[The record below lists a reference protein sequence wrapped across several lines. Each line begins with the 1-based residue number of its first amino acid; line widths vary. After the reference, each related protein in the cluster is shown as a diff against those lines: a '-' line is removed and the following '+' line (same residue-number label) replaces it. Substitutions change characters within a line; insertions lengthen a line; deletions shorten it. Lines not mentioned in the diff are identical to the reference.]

1 VRLNDPEVVRAEY
14 AEESRLEE
22 RIAAWQG
29 LTGPNP
35 RELALEAVAE
45 AQPRRVLEVGCGQG
59 WASEWIKDELGAEVV
74 AVDQSERMVELT
86 RRRGVDAHV
95 GDVQD
100 LAFEDGSF
108 DAALAAWMLYHVP
121 DLDRGLSELARVLRP
136 GGRLVAVTNAPES
149 LHELWTLLGAD
160 RTPFH
165 IAGFHSDNG
174 AEILRRHF
182 QHVEVRQAAGTVTF
196 ADPEAVERYVDSLVT
211 VSGTVPP
218 FEGDLVCSRRS
229 TIFVAE
235 KQ

>member
-1 VRLNDPEVVRAEY
+1 VRLNDPEVVRVEY
-14 AEESRLEE
+14 AEESRLEQ
-22 RIAAWQG
+22 RIAAWEG

-45 AQPRRVLEVGCGQG
+45 ARPGRVLEVGCGQG
-59 WASEWIKDELGAEVV
+59 WASEWIKDELGADLV

-100 LAFEDGSF
+100 LAFEDESF

-160 RTPFH
+160 RTPFL

-182 QHVEVRQAAGTVTF
+182 QHVEVCEAAGSVTF
-196 ADPEAVERYVDSLVT
+196 ADPEAVQRYVDSLVT

-218 FEGDLVCSRRS
+218 FEGELVCSRRS

-235 KQ
+235 K

>member
-1 VRLNDPEVVRAEY
+1 VRLNDPEVVRVEY
-14 AEESRLEE
+14 AEESRLEQ
-22 RIAAWQG
+22 RIAAWEG

-45 AQPRRVLEVGCGQG
+45 ARPGRVLEVGCGQG
-59 WASEWIKDELGAEVV
+59 WASEWIKDELGADLV

-100 LAFEDGSF
+100 LAFEDESF

-160 RTPFH
+160 RTPFL

-182 QHVEVRQAAGTVTF
+182 QHVEVREAAGSVTF
-196 ADPEAVERYVDSLVT
+196 ADPEAVQRYVDSLVT

-218 FEGDLVCSRRS
+218 FEGELVCSRRS

-235 KQ
+235 K

>member
-1 VRLNDPEVVRAEY
+1 MRLNDPEVVRAEY

-108 DAALAAWMLYHVP
+108 DAVLAAWMLYHVP

-160 RTPFH
+160 RTPFL

-196 ADPEAVERYVDSLVT
+196 ADPEAVQRYVDSLVT

>member
-1 VRLNDPEVVRAEY
+1 VRLNDPEIVRAEY

-22 RIAAWQG
+22 RIAAWEG

-35 RELALEAVAE
+35 RELALDAVAE
-45 AQPRRVLEVGCGQG
+45 ARPRRVLEVGCGQG

-74 AVDQSERMVELT
+74 AIDQSERMVELT
-86 RRRGVDAHV
+86 RRRGVDAQV

-100 LAFEDGSF
+100 LAFEDESF

-121 DLDRGLSELARVLRP
+121 DLDRGLSELGRVLRP

-149 LHELWTLLGAD
+149 LQELWTLLGAD
-160 RTPFH
+160 RTPFLL
-165 IAGFHSDNG
+165 AGFHSDNG
-174 AEILRRHF
+174 AEMLRRHF
-182 QHVEVRQAAGTVTF
+182 RHVEERQAAGIVTF
-196 ADPEAVERYVDSLVT
+196 ADPEAVQRYVDSLVT

-218 FEGDLVCSRRS
+218 FEGELVCSRRS

>member
-1 VRLNDPEVVRAEY
+1 
-14 AEESRLEE
+14 
-22 RIAAWQG
+22 
-29 LTGPNP
+29 
-35 RELALEAVAE
+35 
-45 AQPRRVLEVGCGQG
+45 VLEVGCGQG
-59 WASEWIKDELGAEVV
+59 WASEWLQEELGAEVV

-86 RRRGVDAHV
+86 RQRGVEARI

-100 LAFEDGSF
+100 LSFEDASF

-136 GGRLVAVTNAPES
+136 GGRLVAVTNAPDS
-149 LHELWTLLGAD
+149 LHELWTLLEAD
-160 RTPFH
+160 RTPFLM
-165 IAGFHSDNG
+165 AGFHSDNG

-182 QHVEVRQAAGTVTF
+182 QKVEERQAAGTVTF
-196 ADPEAVERYVDSLVT
+196 EDSQAVQRYVDSLVT

-218 FEGDLVCSRRS
+218 FEGELVCSRRS

>member
-1 VRLNDPEVVRAEY
+1 MRLNDPEVVRAEY

-45 AQPRRVLEVGCGQG
+45 ARPRRVLEVGCGQG
-59 WASEWIKDELGAEVV
+59 WASEWIKQEVGAEVV

-86 RRRGVDAHV
+86 RRRGVDARV

-100 LAFEDGSF
+100 LPFEDASF
-108 DAALAAWMLYHVP
+108 EAALAAWMLYHVP
-121 DLDRGLSELARVLRP
+121 ELDRGLSELARVLRP

-160 RTPFH
+160 RTPFLM
-165 IAGFHSDNG
+165 AGFHSDNG

-182 QHVEVRQAAGTVTF
+182 EHVEERHAAGTVTF
-196 ADPEAVERYVDSLVT
+196 VDPEAVQRYVDSLVT
-211 VSGTVPP
+211 VSATVPP
-218 FEGDLVCSRRS
+218 FDGELVCSRRS

>member
-1 VRLNDPEVVRAEY
+1 MRLNDPEVVRAEY

-22 RIAAWQG
+22 RIAAWEV

-45 AQPRRVLEVGCGQG
+45 ARPQRVLEVGCGQG
-59 WASEWIKDELGAEVV
+59 WASEWIKDVLGAEVV

-86 RRRGVDAHV
+86 RRRGVDAYV

-100 LAFEDGSF
+100 LAFEDDSF

-121 DLDRGLSELARVLRP
+121 ELDRGLSELARVLRP

-160 RTPFH
+160 RTPFL

-174 AEILRRHF
+174 AEILRRRF
-182 QHVEVRQAAGTVTF
+182 QHVEERQAAGTVTF
-196 ADPEAVERYVDSLVT
+196 ADPEAVQRYVDSLVT

-218 FEGDLVCSRRS
+218 FEGELVCSRRS

>member
-22 RIAAWQG
+22 RIAAWEV

-45 AQPRRVLEVGCGQG
+45 ARPQRVLEVGCGQG
-59 WASEWIKDELGAEVV
+59 WASEWIKDELGADVV

-86 RRRGVDAHV
+86 RRRGVDAYV

-100 LAFEDGSF
+100 LAFEDDSF

-121 DLDRGLSELARVLRP
+121 ELDRGLSELARVLRP

-160 RTPFH
+160 RTPFL

-182 QHVEVRQAAGTVTF
+182 QHVEERQAAGTVTF
-196 ADPEAVERYVDSLVT
+196 ADPEAVQRYVDSLVT

-218 FEGDLVCSRRS
+218 FEGELVCSRRS

>member
-1 VRLNDPEVVRAEY
+1 MRLNDPEVVRAEY

-160 RTPFH
+160 RTPFL

-196 ADPEAVERYVDSLVT
+196 ADPEAVQRYVDSLVT

>member
-14 AEESRLEE
+14 ADESRLEE
-22 RIAAWQG
+22 RIAAWQS

-35 RELALEAVAE
+35 RELVLEAVAE
-45 AQPRRVLEVGCGQG
+45 GRPRRVLEVGCGQG
-59 WASEWIKDELGAEVV
+59 WASEWINEELGAEVV

-86 RRRGVDAHV
+86 RRRGVDARV

-100 LAFEDGSF
+100 LAFEDESF
-108 DAALAAWMLYHVP
+108 DAALAAWMLYHVL
-121 DLDRGLSELARVLRP
+121 DLDRSLSELARVLRT

-149 LHELWTLLGAD
+149 LHELWILLGAD
-160 RTPFH
+160 RTPFLT
-165 IAGFHSDNG
+165 AGFHSDNG

-182 QHVEVRQAAGTVTF
+182 QHVEERQAAGTVTF
-196 ADPEAVERYVDSLVT
+196 ADPEAVQRYVDSLVT

-218 FEGDLVCSRRS
+218 FEGELVCSRRS

>member
-1 VRLNDPEVVRAEY
+1 MRLNDPEVVRAEY

-196 ADPEAVERYVDSLVT
+196 ADPEAVQRYVDSLVT

>member
-22 RIAAWQG
+22 RIAAWQD

-45 AQPRRVLEVGCGQG
+45 GRPGRVLEVGCGQG
-59 WASEWIKDELGAEVV
+59 WASEWIKEELGAEVV

-86 RRRGVDAHV
+86 RRRGVDARV

-100 LAFEDGSF
+100 LPFEDESF
-108 DAALAAWMLYHVP
+108 DAVLAAWMLYHVP
-121 DLDRGLSELARVLRP
+121 DLDSGLAELARVLRP

-149 LHELWTLLGAD
+149 LRELWTLLRAD
-160 RTPFH
+160 RTPFL

-182 QHVEVRQAAGTVTF
+182 QRVEERQAAGTVTF
-196 ADPEAVERYVDSLVT
+196 ADPEAVQRYVDSLVT
-211 VSGTVPP
+211 VSATVPP
-218 FEGDLVCSRRS
+218 FEGELVCSRRS

>member
-45 AQPRRVLEVGCGQG
+45 SRPGQVLEVGCGQG
-59 WASEWIKDELGAEVV
+59 WASEWIKEELGAEVV

-95 GDVQD
+95 GDVQE
-100 LAFEDGSF
+100 LPFEDGSF
-108 DAALAAWMLYHVP
+108 DAALAAWVLYHVP
-121 DLDRGLSELARVLRP
+121 DLDRGLAELARVLRP

-160 RTPFH
+160 RTPFL

-182 QHVEVRQAAGTVTF
+182 QHVEERQAAGTVTF
-196 ADPEAVERYVDSLVT
+196 ADPEAVQRYVDSLVT

-218 FEGDLVCSRRS
+218 FEGELVCSRRS

>member
-22 RIAAWQG
+22 RIAAWQD

-45 AQPRRVLEVGCGQG
+45 GRPGRVLEVGCGQG
-59 WASEWIKDELGAEVV
+59 WASEWIKEELGAEVV

-86 RRRGVDAHV
+86 RRRGVDARV

-100 LAFEDGSF
+100 LPFEDESF
-108 DAALAAWMLYHVP
+108 DAVLAAWMLYHVP
-121 DLDRGLSELARVLRP
+121 DLDSGLAELARVLRR

-149 LHELWTLLGAD
+149 LHELWTLLRAD
-160 RTPFH
+160 RTPFL

-182 QHVEVRQAAGTVTF
+182 QRVEERQAAGTVTF
-196 ADPEAVERYVDSLVT
+196 ADPEAVQRYVDSLVT
-211 VSGTVPP
+211 VSATVPP
-218 FEGDLVCSRRS
+218 FEGELVCSRRS

>member
-22 RIAAWQG
+22 RVAAWQS
-29 LTGPNP
+29 LSGPNP

-45 AQPRRVLEVGCGQG
+45 VRPRRVLEVGCGQG
-59 WASEWIKDELGAEVV
+59 WAAEWIQAELGAEVV
-74 AVDQSERMVELT
+74 AIDKSERMVELT
-86 RRRGVDAHV
+86 RARGVDARI
-95 GDVQD
+95 GDVQELD
-100 LAFEDGSF
+100 FEDGSF

-149 LHELWTLLGAD
+149 LHELWTLLEAD
-160 RTPFH
+160 RTPFLA
-165 IAGFHSDNG
+165 AGFHSDNG

-182 QHVEVRQAAGTVTF
+182 GQVEVREAAGTVTF
-196 ADPEAVERYVDSLVT
+196 ADREAVQRYVDSLVT
-211 VSGTVPP
+211 VSASVPEL
-218 FEGDLVCSRRS
+218 EGELVCSRRS

>member
-45 AQPRRVLEVGCGQG
+45 GRPRRVLEVGCGQG
-59 WASEWIKDELGAEVV
+59 WASEWIKEELGAEVV

-86 RRRGVDAHV
+86 RRRGVDARV

-100 LAFEDGSF
+100 LPFEDESF
-108 DAALAAWMLYHVP
+108 DAVLAAWMLYHVP
-121 DLDRGLSELARVLRP
+121 DLDSGLAELARVLRR

-149 LHELWTLLGAD
+149 LHELWTLLRAD
-160 RTPFH
+160 RTPFL

-182 QHVEVRQAAGTVTF
+182 QHVEERQAVGTVTF
-196 ADPEAVERYVDSLVT
+196 ADPEAVQRYVDSLVT
-211 VSGTVPP
+211 VSATVPP
-218 FEGDLVCSRRS
+218 FEGELVCSRRS

>member
-182 QHVEVRQAAGTVTF
+182 QQVEVRQAAGTVTF
-196 ADPEAVERYVDSLVT
+196 ADPEAVQRYVDSLVT

>member
-1 VRLNDPEVVRAEY
+1 VRLNDPELVRAEY

-45 AQPRRVLEVGCGQG
+45 ARPQRVLEVGCGQG

-86 RRRGVDAHV
+86 RGRGVDARV

-100 LAFEDGSF
+100 LPFEDESF

-121 DLDRGLSELARVLRP
+121 DLDRGLSELARVLLP

-149 LHELWTLLGAD
+149 LQELWTLLGAD
-160 RTPFH
+160 RTPFVV
-165 IAGFHSDNG
+165 AGFHSDNG

-182 QHVEVRQAAGTVTF
+182 EHVEERQAAGTVTF
-196 ADPEAVERYVDSLVT
+196 ADPEAVQRYVDSFVT

-218 FEGDLVCSRRS
+218 FEGELVCSRRS
-229 TIFVAE
+229 TIFVAV

>member
-160 RTPFH
+160 RTPFL

-182 QHVEVRQAAGTVTF
+182 QQVEVRQAAGTVTF
-196 ADPEAVERYVDSLVT
+196 ADPEAVQRYVDSLVT

>member
-196 ADPEAVERYVDSLVT
+196 ADPEAVQRYVDSLVT

>member
-1 VRLNDPEVVRAEY
+1 MRLNDPEVVRAEY

-149 LHELWTLLGAD
+149 LHELWTLFGAD

-196 ADPEAVERYVDSLVT
+196 ADPEAVQRYVDSLVT

>member
-1 VRLNDPEVVRAEY
+1 MRLNDPEVVRAEY

-22 RIAAWQG
+22 RIAAWEG

-45 AQPRRVLEVGCGQG
+45 ARPRRVLEVGCGQG
-59 WASEWIKDELGAEVV
+59 WAAEWIKDELRADVV

-86 RRRGVDAHV
+86 PRRGVDAQV

-100 LAFEDGSF
+100 LPFEDESF

-160 RTPFH
+160 RTPFL

-182 QHVEVRQAAGTVTF
+182 PHVEERQAAGTVTF
-196 ADPEAVERYVDSLVT
+196 ADPEAVQRYVDSLVT
-211 VSGTVPP
+211 VSATVPP
-218 FEGDLVCSRRS
+218 FEGELVCSRRS

>member
-1 VRLNDPEVVRAEY
+1 MRLNDPEVVRAEY

-182 QHVEVRQAAGTVTF
+182 QQVEVRQAAGTVTF
-196 ADPEAVERYVDSLVT
+196 ADPEAVQRYVDSLVT

>member
-1 VRLNDPEVVRAEY
+1 VRLNDPDVVRAEY

-22 RIAAWQG
+22 RVAAWQS
-29 LTGPNP
+29 LSGPNP
-35 RELALEAVAE
+35 RELALEALAE
-45 AQPRRVLEVGCGQG
+45 ARPRRVLEVGCGQG
-59 WASEWIKDELGAEVV
+59 WASEWMQEELGAEVV

-86 RRRGVDAHV
+86 RQRGVEARI

-100 LAFEDGSF
+100 LSFEDASF

-136 GGRLVAVTNAPES
+136 GGRLVAVTNAPDS
-149 LHELWTLLGAD
+149 LHELWTLLDAD
-160 RTPFH
+160 RTPFL

-182 QHVEVRQAAGTVTF
+182 QHVEERQAAGTVTF
-196 ADPEAVERYVDSLVT
+196 ADSQAVQRYVDSLVT

-218 FEGDLVCSRRS
+218 FEGELVCSRRS

>member
-14 AEESRLEE
+14 AEESRLAE
-22 RIAAWQG
+22 RIAAWEG

-35 RELALEAVAE
+35 RELVLEAVAE
-45 AQPRRVLEVGCGQG
+45 ARPRRVLEVGCGQG
-59 WASEWIKDELGAEVV
+59 WASAWIRDELGAEVV

-86 RRRGVDAHV
+86 RRRGVDAHL

-100 LAFEDGSF
+100 LPFEDESF

-136 GGRLVAVTNAPES
+136 AGRLVAVTNAPES

-160 RTPFH
+160 RTPFL

-182 QHVEVRQAAGTVTF
+182 QHVDERQAAGTVTF
-196 ADPEAVERYVDSLVT
+196 LDPEAVQRYVDSLVT

-218 FEGDLVCSRRS
+218 FEGELVCSRRS

>member
-1 VRLNDPEVVRAEY
+1 MRLNDPEVVRAEY

-35 RELALEAVAE
+35 REVALEAVAE

-196 ADPEAVERYVDSLVT
+196 ADPEAVQRYVDSLVT